1 MKFISISK
9 FPGKMGE
16 TIFNN
21 AFKNFGINATYKAI
35 KKNKLI
41 NLRDYLVKNNISGSA
56 ISMPFK
62 ERVINN
68 LDKQDNSVKKTNSCN
83 TIIFKNKKI
92 TGYNTDFL
100 GIKKKLLSL
109 KLSKKY
115 EFYIFGAGGYAR
127 SFYMALNDL
136 GYKKVYVVN
145 RSIKRFIS
153 WPNRN
158 NIIKLKNFPN
168 NPNDNIIIN
177 ATPIGMKQIKKN

>member
-100 GIKKKLLSL
+100 GIKKNCCL
-109 KLSKKY
+109 
-115 EFYIFGAGGYAR
+115 
-127 SFYMALNDL
+127 
-136 GYKKVYVVN
+136 
-145 RSIKRFIS
+145 
-153 WPNRN
+153 
-158 NIIKLKNFPN
+158 
-168 NPNDNIIIN
+168 
-177 ATPIGMKQIKKN
+177 